1 MTSNKN
7 CGIVYT
13 RKQEPNSSL
22 KGEAERQR
30 KAVHHR
36 RCNKRSKLDFNGLSF
51 LDHRS
56 KRQTVNALH
65 SLRNIKQ
72 AARNSGRS
80 KQTRKER
87 VPWAHWISR
96 VVAIGSAVYSEKRIR
111 LRTKE
116 PYDHSS
122 MIYIR

>member
-51 LDHRS
+51 FRS
-56 KRQTVNALH
+56 QIRTADSERAAQLAEYQTG
-65 SLRNIKQ
+65 SEELREI
-72 AARNSGRS
+72 
-80 KQTRKER
+80 
-87 VPWAHWISR
+87 
-96 VVAIGSAVYSEKRIR
+96 
-111 LRTKE
+111 
-116 PYDHSS
+116 
-122 MIYIR
+122 